1 MKKKRLSQLISL
13 LVASTA
19 AQGLLTTHSFATSDV
34 IIDTPS
40 NNLQIDHSANLV
52 HITSTG
58 TLIGAPTTALIV
70 NQGATVTTLTND
82 GVINDF
88 VDDYYIPNSNIVQID
103 GTVEAFNNTG
113 TITSVNP
120 NHYGS
125 IVAVGASG
133 VVDSFTNSG
142 TIKNAPDN
150 YNYGYDS
157 TGAVN
162 NNGHITTLTNTV
174 DGTLTGYRGIYNQGT
189 IDNLTN
195 AGLISSVTNSNGMF
209 YGQNGAIYNQG
220 IIGTLHNTGTI
231 QTDTANYYDGAG
243 VYNYGII
250 NTLIND
256 NKISGSSY
264 GILNSGTIGTIE
276 NNGLIAANEFG
287 IFLNNYNSTAE
298 NATGKIVN
306 NGEITANNFGI
317 YISSFNNQNA
327 KIEILNN
334 GTLSGS
340 EYAFFID
347 GYNNNNTIDVTLNNS
362 GLITGN
368 IYSYSAS
375 PLTINGGT
383 TTQGTLTG
391 LNGVGNIYS
400 SGSSVVFGTGSLLL
414 DDNVSVADTVLNSAA
429 SLQVNNNITISGN
442 YHQNAAATLI
452 SGISDL
458 ATLGNDITADTG
470 YGRLNVTGNATIDEN
485 ASVKL
490 VRTGSTYNFA
500 EGQRYVVINAAGADT
515 NYNADKLNYQAIGY
529 NGAVTGSVYEDGA
542 NKALVLTVGAKP
554 VVTPPVVTEPEEPVV
569 TPPVVTEPEEPVV
582 TPPVVTEPEEP
593 VVTLPVV
600 TEPEEPVV
608 TPPVVTEPE
617 EPVVTP
623 PVVTEPEKPA
633 VTPPVV
639 TEPVVTAPVVT
650 PPVVTVPE
658 VTPPVVT
665 EPAPT
670 EPTKHGLTTIPSA
683 TAALGSLGNYSGISP
698 QLLELYNASLAIEGT
713 QEANRVGERLS
724 PGQNINASS
733 ATTVATSTAQ
743 AVVGA
748 HIDAVRNPSTS
759 GNSGVATGDGYASNW
774 IVWGQPFGGYARQE
788 SKDDVSGYSAKF
800 GGLILGADRALG
812 DDWRLGA
819 AVNYSN
825 TSVHGKDNLSGNTST
840 ADNYGVIGYAGY
852 TGEPWY
858 LNLSAGVN
866 RQNYSSV
873 RRADFTGFSGA
884 ANGKFNGQSI
894 TLQTEFGYPLALP
907 ADVVLTPLASLT
919 YGYQHVDGYKETGGN
934 GMALDVS
941 SLHSQSVVSDIG
953 ARIEKTF
960 ATGMGN
966 LTPFAQVSWIH
977 QYDDRQV
984 SSRASYAADTIGET
998 SFITKGA
1005 APVEDMAGL
1014 AIGSTLYDA
1023 NELSFDAR
1031 YDLQAGDRYQAH
1043 TFSLRLRKSF

>member
-19 AQGLLTTHSFATSDV
+19 AQGVLTTHAFATSDV

-52 HITSTG
+52 HITDTG
-58 TLIGAPTTALIV
+58 MLTGAPTTALTV
-70 NQGATVTTLTND
+70 NQNVMVTTLTND

-88 VDDYYIPNSNIVQID
+88 VDDSYSPNSNIVQID
-103 GTVEAFNNTG
+103 GTVDAFNNNG
-113 TITSVNP
+113 TIASVNP
-120 NHYGS
+120 YHNGS

-133 VVDSFTNSG
+133 TVGSFTNSG

-150 YNYGYDS
+150 YNYGYDN

-162 NNGHITTLTNTV
+162 NTGHITTLTNTV
-174 DGTLTGYRGIYNQGT
+174 DGTITGYRGINNQGI
-189 IDNLTN
+189 IDTLTN
-195 AGLISSVTNSNGMF
+195 AGVISTATNNNGMF

-220 IIGTLHNTGTI
+220 TIGTLHNTGTI
-231 QTDTANYYDGAG
+231 QTDNTENNYNGAG
-243 VYNYGII
+243 IFNYGTI

-264 GILNSGTIGTIE
+264 GILNSGAIGTIE
-276 NNGLIAANEFG
+276 NNGQITANELA
-287 IFLNNYNSTAE
+287 IYINNYNNIE
-298 NATGKIVN
+298 NNTTGKIVN
-306 NGEITANNFGI
+306 NGEIDGRYIGI
-317 YISSFNNQNA
+317 YIFSSNNQNPA
-327 KIEILNN
+327 IEFVNN
-334 GTLSGS
+334 GMLTGG

-347 GYNNNNTIDVTLNNS
+347 NYNSNTTDVTLNNT
-362 GLITGN
+362 GLIKGD
-368 IYSYSAS
+368 IYSGSTR

-391 LNGVGNIYS
+391 LNGVGNINNYG
-400 SGSSVVFGTGSLLL
+400 SGVVFGTGSLLL
-414 DDNVSVADTVLNSAA
+414 NDHIYTADTVLNREAA
-429 SLQVNNNITISGN
+429 LQVNNSITISGN

-452 SGISDL
+452 SGIADL
-458 ATLGNDITADTG
+458 ETLGNDVTADTG

-485 ASVKL
+485 SSVKL
-490 VRTGSTYNFA
+490 LRTGSTYNFA
-500 EGQRYVVINAAGADT
+500 EGQRYVVINANGADT

-542 NKALVLTVGAKP
+542 SKALVLTVGAKP
-554 VVTPPVVTEPEEPVV
+554 VVIPPVVTEPEEPVVTPPVDVPPVVTEPEEPVV
-569 TPPVVTEPEEPVV
+569 TPPVVTEPVVTPPVVTEPVV
-582 TPPVVTEPEEP
+582 TPPVVTEPVVTPP
-593 VVTLPVV
+593 VVT
-600 TEPEEPVV
+600 EPVV
-608 TPPVVTEPE
+608 TPPVVTEP
-617 EPVVTP
+617 VA
-623 PVVTEPEKPA
+623 TE
-633 VTPPVV
+633 PVV
-639 TEPVVTAPVVT
+639 TEPVVT
-650 PPVVTVPE
+650 PPT
-658 VTPPVVT
+658 VT
-665 EPAPT
+665 EPAPA
-670 EPTKHGLTTIPSA
+670 EPIKQGQATIPSA
-683 TAALGSLGNYSGISP
+683 TAALGGLGNYSGISP

-724 PGQNINASS
+724 PGQNINTSS
-733 ATTVATSTAQ
+733 AATVATSTAQ

-748 HIDAVRNPSTS
+748 HIDAVRNPSAS
-759 GNSGVATGDGYASNW
+759 GNSGVATGDDYASNW

-788 SKDDVSGYSAKF
+788 STDDVSGYSAKF

-852 TGEPWY
+852 TGDPWY

-894 TLQTEFGYPLALP
+894 TLQTEFGYPLTLP

-934 GMALDVS
+934 GMALDVG

-1043 TFSLRLRKSF
+1043 TFSLRLRKTF